1 MLSVPAYEHQA
12 HGTVGGK
19 EDRCVEADL
28 QSALRLVGDLHTDP
42 WQGSQQNPL

>member
-1 MLSVPAYEHQA
+1 MLLAPAYEHQA

-19 EDRCVEADL
+19 KDRHVEADL
-28 QSALRLVGDLHTDP
+28 QNALRLFGALYT